1 MGENNNELRGD
12 SWYLAAPIFNWGHR
26 ARSQNSTKEIP
37 VTKSIT
43 GSEEPG
49 PRRWEGRDRPPR
61 TLPSGGCGAP
71 RGMGPAVQLL
81 PCNQRTR
88 PGVAGGG
95 RRCQHPNR
103 GGTRESRSSEHS
115 PPSPPLPYLAG
126 FVKLLLKPR
135 HGHPSAAGG
144 SPRSAYP
151 EAAAGGWR
159 LRAAIRGLS
168 LCHPHRRPR
177 RPARVET
184 SRSERAQRYHPI
196 GRRSCPC
203 KWHSRSRPPIGRAWG
218 TMQIERSKTPTLRC
232 CAKTAGPAG
241 SARTALPGGRS
252 AARLSHA
259 GFGCLLGPAMA
270 CFPLRTS
277 HCYAAS

>member
-1 MGENNNELRGD
+1 MGGQGSPASHAPVGRLRGTQRD
-12 SWYLAAPIFNWGHR
+12 GAGGAA
-26 ARSQNSTKEIP
+26 A
-37 VTKSIT
+37 
-43 GSEEPG
+43 
-49 PRRWEGRDRPPR
+49 
-61 TLPSGGCGAP
+61 TLQPKDAP
-71 RGMGPAVQLL
+71 W
-81 PCNQRTR
+81 
-88 PGVAGGG
+88 GGG

-103 GGTRESRSSEHS
+103 GRTRESRSSEHS

-203 KWHSRSRPPIGRAWG
+203 K
-218 TMQIERSKTPTLRC
+218 
-232 CAKTAGPAG
+232 
-241 SARTALPGGRS
+241 
-252 AARLSHA
+252 
-259 GFGCLLGPAMA
+259 
-270 CFPLRTS
+270 
-277 HCYAAS
+277 